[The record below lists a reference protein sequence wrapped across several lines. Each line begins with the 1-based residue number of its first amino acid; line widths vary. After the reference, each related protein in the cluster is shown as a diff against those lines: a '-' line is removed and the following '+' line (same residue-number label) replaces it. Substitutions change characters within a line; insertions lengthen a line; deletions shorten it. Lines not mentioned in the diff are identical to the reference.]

1 VPDGKPHAPQRRHQK
16 FSHPA
21 NLTFSLFWINQDS
34 WLNHLNYS
42 KCQAMNYK
50 HLHYFWTVLRTG
62 SIARASEQLHL
73 TPQTLSSQIKQL
85 EQRLGRPLLR
95 KAGRGLEPTDA
106 GRMVQRY
113 ADEIFAAGAALQDA
127 LGSGRDER
135 WQAAFRVGVA
145 DSVPKT
151 VATHVLEPCLPHLG
165 SGKLMCHEGKLTTLL
180 ASLAVHQLDMVVSDV
195 PLPASVSV
203 KAYSHLLGRTGT
215 SFFAA
220 PGLLARHGWTPR
232 RARTRLAQCLGELP
246 VLLPGGDTALRP
258 RLDGWFRAQGITP
271 RVVAEFD
278 DGALTKAFGRQGMG
292 LFTGPAVLAGEIA
305 GQYGVVCLAT
315 VDELAEEFYALSAE
329 RRITHPA
336 VAAIRNAARHA
347 LFA

>member
-1 VPDGKPHAPQRRHQK
+1 MKSP
-16 FSHPA
+16 S
-21 NLTFSLFWINQDS
+21 S
-34 WLNHLNYS
+34 
-42 KCQAMNYK
+42 MNYK

-62 SIARASEQLHL
+62 SIARASEELHL
-73 TPQTLSSQIKQL
+73 TPQTLSGQIKQL

-106 GRMVQRY
+106 GRLVQRY

-145 DSVPKT
+145 ASVPKS
-151 VATHVLEPCLPHLG
+151 VATHVLEPCLGAMDGGRLI
-165 SGKLMCHEGKLTTLL
+165 CHEGKLTALL

-203 KAYSHLLGRTGT
+203 RAYSYLLGRTGT

-220 PGLLARHGWTPR
+220 PALLARHGWTLR
-232 RARTRLAQCLGELP
+232 RARARFPACLGELP
-246 VLLPGGDTALRP
+246 VLLPGSDSALRP
-258 RLDGWFRAQGITP
+258 RLEGWFRAQGISA
-271 RVVAEFD
+271 RAVAEFD
-278 DGALTKAFGRQGMG
+278 DGALTKSFGRQGAG
-292 LFTGPAVLAGEIA
+292 VFTGPAVLAAEIA
-305 GQYGVVCLAT
+305 MQYGVVCLAT
-315 VDELAEEFYALSAE
+315 VDELAEEFYALSPE

-336 VAAIRNAARHA
+336 VAAIRTAARHA